1 MTNNHIH
8 PTALIEKG
16 AVIGDNVTIGP
27 FCHISAQAKIADNV
41 TIDSSTVICGDTQIG
56 EGTHIYSHAV
66 IGSDPQD
73 ISYAGEPTR
82 LIIGKNNKIRE
93 FTLLNPGTSKENCLT
108 QIGDN
113 NLLMGYVHVAHD
125 CIIGNN
131 TILANGVTLAGHV
144 RVGDFAVIGGL
155 TPVHQF
161 VHIGRNAMV
170 GGASAVAQ
178 DIPPFCLAEG
188 NRAVLRGVNIVGL
201 RRALQKADI
210 DALKSAYKHLFRSKE
225 ALKDSATSLLQNT
238 QNQYVQQLCEF
249 VLQTTRGIPY
259 ERGV

>member
-1 MTNNHIH
+1 MQNIH
-8 PTALIEKG
+8 QSAIIEDG
-16 AVIGDNVTIGP
+16 ATIEDGVTIGA
-27 FCHISAQAKIADNV
+27 FCYISKEATIKSGVRLDNGV
-41 TIDSSTVICGDTQIG
+41 MIYGDTTIG

-73 ISYAGEPTR
+73 ISYAGEATK
-82 LIIGKNNKIRE
+82 LVIGKNNKIRE

-131 TILANGVTLAGHV
+131 CILANGATLAGHV
-144 RVGDFAVIGGL
+144 RLGDFAVIGGL
-155 TPVHQF
+155 TPIHQF
-161 VHIGRNAMV
+161 VHIGRNVMV
-170 GGASAVAQ
+170 GGASAVTQ

-188 NRAVLRGVNIVGL
+188 NRAVLKGVNIVGL
-201 RRALQKADI
+201 RREFAKSDI
-210 DALKSAYKHLFRSKE
+210 DALKIAYKMLFRQGGSLKDNAK
-225 ALKDSATSLLQNT
+225 ALKEKSSNEHVLTM
-238 QNQYVQQLCEF
+238 CEF
-249 VLQTTRGIPY
+249 VLNTKRGIPY

>member
-1 MTNNHIH
+1 MANIH
-8 PTALIEKG
+8 PSAYIEEG
-16 AVIGDNVTIGP
+16 ATIASDVTIGA
-27 FCHISAQAKIADNV
+27 FCFVSAQARL
-41 TIDSSTVICGDTQIG
+41 DSGVILDHSVMIYGDTHIG

-73 ISYAGEPTR
+73 ISYAGEATKM
-82 LIIGKNNKIRE
+82 IIGKNNKIRE
-93 FTLLNPGTSKENCLT
+93 FTLLNPGTAKENCLT

-188 NRAVLRGVNIVGL
+188 NRAMLRGVNIVGL
-201 RRALQKADI
+201 RRAFSKEDI
-210 DALKSAYKHLFRSKE
+210 DALKNSYKVLFRQGSS
-225 ALKDSATSLLQNT
+225 LKDAASSLQESVDNE
-238 QNQYVQQLCEF
+238 YVKMLCNF
-249 VLQTTRGIPY
+249 VLETKRGIPY
-259 ERGV
+259 ERGE